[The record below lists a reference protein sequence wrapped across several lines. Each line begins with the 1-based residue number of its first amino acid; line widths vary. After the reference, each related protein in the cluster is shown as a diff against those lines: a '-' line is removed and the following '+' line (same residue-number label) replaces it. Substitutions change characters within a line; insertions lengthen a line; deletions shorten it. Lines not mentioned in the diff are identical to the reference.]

1 MMIRGFFTTFLMK
14 HRLGILG
21 FGKAKSGSGL
31 FLISIEFRS
40 VFLVQVIEQIDGAD
54 NGIDTQGGDRLYHAG
69 LATGFIDIE
78 IHQCPRIAAKCI
90 SFLKAIVRSSASLTS
105 LIPVSIVFILSH

>member
-1 MMIRGFFTTFLMK
+1 MV
-14 HRLGILG
+14 
-21 FGKAKSGSGL
+21 FGQVGRAGG
-31 FLISIEFRS
+31 S
-40 VFLVQVIEQIDGAD
+40 VFLIQVIEQIDGAGD
-54 NGIDTQGGDRLYHAG
+54 GIDTQGGDRFYHAG

-105 LIPVSIVFILSH
+105 LIPVSIVFRFRSLIDYLIGSSRIGCITCS